1 MDYLKLEEAK
11 SMMRSYQQDIKNLQ
25 ERYGTGVRPSWVST
39 DIALA
44 ADNVQKFM
52 KLIETMEQETDD

>member
-11 SMMRSYQQDIKNLQ
+11 SMMHSYQQDIKNLQ
-25 ERYGTGVRPSWVST
+25 ERYGDGVRPSWVST

-52 KLIETMEQETDD
+52 KLIETMEQETGD

>member
-1 MDYLKLEEAK
+1 MTLEEAK
-11 SMMRSYQQDIKNLQ
+11 GMMQSYQQDIKRLR

-39 DIALA
+39 DIAIA

-52 KLIETMEQETDD
+52 KLIETMEQKKDD

>member
-11 SMMRSYQQDIKNLQ
+11 SMMHSYQQDIKNLQ

>member
-11 SMMRSYQQDIKNLQ
+11 SMMHSYQQDIKNLK

-39 DIALA
+39 DIAIA
-44 ADNVQKFM
+44 ADNVRKFM
-52 KLIETMEQETDD
+52 ELIETMEQDKGD